1 MSRDYGKTLEIE
13 GPTVTCGHCR
23 FGSALD
29 GKFSVEDGL
38 LVWRAAPDPQPRRG
52 PDLDSC
58 CESSPVVEFE
68 HIMAGDEDLG
78 AEDKQLIKSFHL
90 LTSKPVIRLVIDAMG
105 TTAWSFLLNNTSLV
119 SWSITSAT
127 LDFRASASCSPCKPA
142 SCPNEG

>member
-1 MSRDYGKTLEIE
+1 MSRDYRKTLEIE
-13 GPTVTCGHCR
+13 GPTVKCGHCR

-29 GKFSVEDGL
+29 GKFSVENGL

-78 AEDKQLIKSFHL
+78 AEDIVALRA
-90 LTSKPVIRLVIDAMG
+90 TAADARLREYE
-105 TTAWSFLLNNTSLV
+105 
-119 SWSITSAT
+119 SWQ
-127 LDFRASASCSPCKPA
+127 P
-142 SCPNEG
+142 